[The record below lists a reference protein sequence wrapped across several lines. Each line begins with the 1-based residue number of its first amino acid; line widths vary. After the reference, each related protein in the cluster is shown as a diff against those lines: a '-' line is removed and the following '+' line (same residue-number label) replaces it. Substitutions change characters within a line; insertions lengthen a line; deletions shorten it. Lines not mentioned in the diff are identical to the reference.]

1 MQQRSKFIQRTSA
14 LALAAVLALGMGVQ
28 AAGPG
33 ASKVDDR
40 REDLT
45 MFYETLKDSHPDLF
59 ANTPEETFLARKAE
73 LTEHLDTASDVEFLF
88 GLQSLAALVGD
99 SHTSV
104 QVADSVVDQLN
115 AYPMV
120 LSWRDGHWYLTTVP
134 AEEQDLLGAEV
145 TAIGGRSMAEVVKT
159 FGRVLSADNPVKLR
173 RQYRQVCNV
182 ADYYAYLGLAK
193 AGEPLALTLA
203 DGKTV
208 SIAPMP
214 YLSLGEAEIVQLG
227 AEVPQPATARQKCN
241 YCALPLSGQVY
252 YIQYN
257 VCQED
262 PALPMEDFA
271 AQVQADLEAG
281 GYSRV
286 LVDLRNNGGG
296 SDGVI
301 WPLLSVLRQ
310 EMDDGTEVVGLIGEA
325 TFSSAII
332 NAVELQEMGIPLVG
346 EPASGSVDHFGS
358 VSGFSLPN
366 SGIQIGVSSKY
377 IDLGTLL
384 DADAGRGVESLEP
397 DIAVPQTMADT
408 LAGRDTAVEWLLAH
422 PETLEQREYPD
433 APLTRGRFVGLLY
446 AAAGSPA
453 AAAEAGFQDLLGIE
467 WFLPAVNWAAETGV
481 TGGTAE
487 GAFAAAR
494 HLTWQEAAVFLVRTA
509 EALGLEP
516 EAVRTAPLPDALA
529 EGAWDQT
536 ALELPQID
544 QVTLR
549 ILCPQAFCFSSLV
562 IRNHFICRIQN
573 ILRGTVILLQFN
585 DLRIREYML
594 KTQNIFN
601 IRPAEFVDR
610 LVIIADNA
618 EIAVFC
624 RQKAHKAELNRV
636 GILILID
643 HDIAELLLIIVEHFR
658 ELLE

>member
-1 MQQRSKFIQRTSA
+1 MQQRSKFMQRTSA
-14 LALAAVLALGMGVQ
+14 LALAAGLALGTGVQ
-28 AAGPG
+28 AAGPD
-33 ASKVDDR
+33 ASTADDR

-45 MFYETLKDSHPDLF
+45 VFYETLKDSHPNLF
-59 ANTPEETFLARKAE
+59 ANTPEETFLARMAE
-73 LTEHLDTASDVEFLF
+73 LTDQLGTASDVEFLF
-88 GLQSLAALVGD
+88 GLQSLAALAGD

-104 QVADSVVDQLN
+104 QVADSVVGQLN

-134 AEEQDLLGAEV
+134 AEERDLLGAEV
-145 TAIGGRSMAEVVKT
+145 TAIGGRSMAEVVEA

-182 ADYYAYLGLAK
+182 ADYYAYLGLAE
-193 AGEPLALTLA
+193 AGEPLDLTLA

-214 YLSLGEAEIVQLG
+214 YRSLGEAEIVQLG
-227 AEVPQPATARQKCN
+227 AEVPQPATARQKRN

-281 GYSRV
+281 GYRRV

-310 EMDDGTEVVGLIGEA
+310 EMDDGTQVVGLIGEA

-397 DIAVPQTMADT
+397 DIAVPQAMADT

-446 AAAGSPA
+446 DAAGSPA

-494 HLTWQEAAVFLVRTA
+494 HLTWQEAAVFLVRAA
-509 EALGLEP
+509 ETLGMEP
-516 EAVRTAPLPDALA
+516 ETVRTAALPDALA
-529 EGAWDQT
+529 EGAWDRT
-536 ALELPQID
+536 ALEL
-544 QVTLR
+544 
-549 ILCPQAFCFSSLV
+549 AW
-562 IRNHFICRIQN
+562 
-573 ILRGTVILLQFN
+573 GWGLLPEDAGSTAKITRAQGAA
-585 DLRIREYML
+585 M
-594 KTQNIFN
+594 
-601 IRPAEFVDR
+601 
-610 LVIIADNA
+610 ADA
-618 EIAVFC
+618 LEA
-624 RQKAHKAELNRV
+624 
-636 GILILID
+636 
-643 HDIAELLLIIVEHFR
+643 LL
-658 ELLE
+658 

>member
-33 ASKVDDR
+33 ASTVDDR

-45 MFYETLKDSHPDLF
+45 IFYETLKDSHPDLF

-262 PALPMEDFA
+262 PALPMRTLPPRCRRTWRPEVTA
-271 AQVQADLEAG
+271 AF
-281 GYSRV
+281 S
-286 LVDLRNNGGG
+286 
-296 SDGVI
+296 
-301 WPLLSVLRQ
+301 WTC
-310 EMDDGTEVVGLIGEA
+310 GT
-325 TFSSAII
+325 T
-332 NAVELQEMGIPLVG
+332 
-346 EPASGSVDHFGS
+346 
-358 VSGFSLPN
+358 
-366 SGIQIGVSSKY
+366 
-377 IDLGTLL
+377 
-384 DADAGRGVESLEP
+384 
-397 DIAVPQTMADT
+397 
-408 LAGRDTAVEWLLAH
+408 
-422 PETLEQREYPD
+422 
-433 APLTRGRFVGLLY
+433 
-446 AAAGSPA
+446 AAG
-453 AAAEAGFQDLLGIE
+453 
-467 WFLPAVNWAAETGV
+467 
-481 TGGTAE
+481 
-487 GAFAAAR
+487 
-494 HLTWQEAAVFLVRTA
+494 
-509 EALGLEP
+509 
-516 EAVRTAPLPDALA
+516 
-529 EGAWDQT
+529 QT
-536 ALELPQID
+536 A
-544 QVTLR
+544 
-549 ILCPQAFCFSSLV
+549 
-562 IRNHFICRIQN
+562 
-573 ILRGTVILLQFN
+573 
-585 DLRIREYML
+585 
-594 KTQNIFN
+594 
-601 IRPAEFVDR
+601 
-610 LVIIADNA
+610 
-618 EIAVFC
+618 
-624 RQKAHKAELNRV
+624 
-636 GILILID
+636 
-643 HDIAELLLIIVEHFR
+643 
-658 ELLE
+658 

>member
-1 MQQRSKFIQRTSA
+1 MPT
-14 LALAAVLALGMGVQ
+14 
-28 AAGPG
+28 
-33 ASKVDDR
+33 R
-40 REDLT
+40 RRRP
-45 MFYETLKDSHPDLF
+45 SWP
-59 ANTPEETFLARKAE
+59 ARAE

-145 TAIGGRSMAEVVKT
+145 TAIGGRSMAEVVET

-397 DIAVPQTMADT
+397 DIAGSPNHGGYPGGQRHRCGVA
-408 LAGRDTAVEWLLAH
+408 AGPSGDSWNSGNI
-422 PETLEQREYPD
+422 PD

-446 AAAGSPA
+446 AAAGSPCRSGGA
-453 AAAEAGFQDLLGIE
+453 PVSRICWASSGI
-467 WFLPAVNWAAETGV
+467 LPAVNWAAETGV

-494 HLTWQEAAVFLVRTA
+494 SPHLAGSRRLSRPHCGGPGAGAGGCPHRASARCAGGGCLGPNRSGTGLGMGPASGRRGQRRRNRSGPGRGHGGCLCGPAVT
-509 EALGLEP
+509 P
-516 EAVRTAPLPDALA
+516 
-529 EGAWDQT
+529 
-536 ALELPQID
+536 
-544 QVTLR
+544 R
-549 ILCPQAFCFSSLV
+549 IV
-562 IRNHFICRIQN
+562 
-573 ILRGTVILLQFN
+573 
-585 DLRIREYML
+585 
-594 KTQNIFN
+594 
-601 IRPAEFVDR
+601 
-610 LVIIADNA
+610 
-618 EIAVFC
+618 
-624 RQKAHKAELNRV
+624 
-636 GILILID
+636 
-643 HDIAELLLIIVEHFR
+643 
-658 ELLE
+658 

>member
-1 MQQRSKFIQRTSA
+1 M
-14 LALAAVLALGMGVQ
+14 
-28 AAGPG
+28 
-33 ASKVDDR
+33 DDR

-45 MFYETLKDSHPDLF
+45 IFYETLKDSHPDLF

-73 LTEHLDTASDVEFLF
+73 LTEHLDSASDVEFLF

-262 PALPMEDFA
+262 PALPMEGFA

-281 GYSRV
+281 SYSRV

-296 SDGVI
+296 YLSQLTDMLDFLLPEGPIFISRDRAGHEEVTNSDADCVEL
-301 WPLLSVLRQ
+301 PMAVLVNA
-310 EMDDGTEVVGLIGEA
+310 DTY
-325 TFSSAII
+325 SA
-332 NAVELQEMGIPLVG
+332 AEFFAAELQEQGAAVIVG
-346 EPASGSVDHFGS
+346 EP
-358 VSGFSLPN
+358 N
-366 SGIQIGVSSKY
+366 SGKGYSQQTFPLPHGGAVAISTGAYFTGSGASLIGTG
-377 IDLGTLL
+377 LTL
-384 DADAGRGVESLEP
+384 DAEVYNTGAE
-397 DIAVPQTMADT
+397 DT
-408 LAGRDTAVEWLLAH
+408 QLAA
-422 PETLEQREYPD
+422 
-433 APLTRGRFVGLLY
+433 
-446 AAAGSPA
+446 
-453 AAAEAGFQDLLGIE
+453 
-467 WFLPAVNWAAETGV
+467 
-481 TGGTAE
+481 
-487 GAFAAAR
+487 
-494 HLTWQEAAVFLVRTA
+494 
-509 EALGLEP
+509 
-516 EAVRTAPLPDALA
+516 
-529 EGAWDQT
+529 
-536 ALELPQID
+536 ALEL
-544 QVTLR
+544 LK
-549 ILCPQAFCFSSLV
+549 
-562 IRNHFICRIQN
+562 IR
-573 ILRGTVILLQFN
+573 
-585 DLRIREYML
+585 
-594 KTQNIFN
+594 
-601 IRPAEFVDR
+601 
-610 LVIIADNA
+610 
-618 EIAVFC
+618 
-624 RQKAHKAELNRV
+624 
-636 GILILID
+636 
-643 HDIAELLLIIVEHFR
+643 
-658 ELLE
+658 

>member
-28 AAGPG
+28 AAGP
-33 ASKVDDR
+33 STSTVDDR

-45 MFYETLKDSHPDLF
+45 IFYETLKDSHPDLF

-73 LTEHLDTASDVEFLF
+73 LTEHLDTASDIEFLF

-145 TAIGGRSMAEVVKT
+145 TAIGGRSMAEVVET

-377 IDLGTLL
+377 IDLSTLL

-422 PETLEQREYPD
+422 PETLEQREYPG
-433 APLTRGRFVGLLY
+433 AVRGAVVCCGRVPCRSGGGRFPGSAGHRVVPAGGELGRGDRRHRRYGGGRLCGRP
-446 AAAGSPA
+446 APHLAGSRRLSRPHCGGPGAGAGGCPHRASARCAGGGCLGPNRSGTGLGMGPA
-453 AAAEAGFQDLLGIE
+453 SGRRGQRRRNRSGPGRGHGGCLCG
-467 WFLPAVNWAAETGV
+467 PAVT
-481 TGGTAE
+481 
-487 GAFAAAR
+487 
-494 HLTWQEAAVFLVRTA
+494 
-509 EALGLEP
+509 P
-516 EAVRTAPLPDALA
+516 
-529 EGAWDQT
+529 
-536 ALELPQID
+536 
-544 QVTLR
+544 R
-549 ILCPQAFCFSSLV
+549 IV
-562 IRNHFICRIQN
+562 
-573 ILRGTVILLQFN
+573 
-585 DLRIREYML
+585 
-594 KTQNIFN
+594 
-601 IRPAEFVDR
+601 
-610 LVIIADNA
+610 
-618 EIAVFC
+618 
-624 RQKAHKAELNRV
+624 
-636 GILILID
+636 
-643 HDIAELLLIIVEHFR
+643 
-658 ELLE
+658 

>member
-1 MQQRSKFIQRTSA
+1 MRAGRA
-14 LALAAVLALGMGVQ
+14 ALAAVLALSLAVPAGAAAVSGEK
-28 AAGPG
+28 AAG
-33 ASKVDDR
+33 R
-40 REDLT
+40 RQDLELMYQT
-45 MFYETLKDSHPDLF
+45 MAEHHPNLF
-59 ANTPEETFLARKAE
+59 ANTPQASFLERIAEIEGTLAETDD
-73 LTEHLDTASDVEFLF
+73 LTFALD
-88 GLQSLAALVGD
+88 LQSLAALAGD
-99 SHTSV
+99 SHTTTN
-104 QVADSVVDQLN
+104 LN
-115 AYPMV
+115 SV
-120 LSWRDGHWYLTTVP
+120 LSAGHMFPVGLTWLDGEWIVSAVDAAHEDALGQAV
-134 AEEQDLLGAEV
+134 AAVNGFSMDQVQERMALL
-145 TAIGGRSMAEVVKT
+145 
-159 FGRVLSADNPVKLR
+159 LSADNPVKLR

-422 PETLEQREYPD
+422 PETLEQRGYPD

-536 ALELPQID
+536 ALEL
-544 QVTLR
+544 
-549 ILCPQAFCFSSLV
+549 AWEW
-562 IRNHFICRIQN
+562 
-573 ILRGTVILLQFN
+573 GLLPE
-585 DLRIREYML
+585 D
-594 KTQNIFN
+594 
-601 IRPAEFVDR
+601 AGS
-610 LVIIADNA
+610 AA
-618 EIAVFC
+618 EIA
-624 RQKAHKAELNRV
+624 RV
-636 GILILID
+636 QGGAMAD
-643 HDIAELLLIIVEHFR
+643 AFAALL
-658 ELLE
+658 